1 MCKKIYK
8 NNFLKDVI
16 FRIDFVNPV
25 DINNFVK
32 KNLNELKKNYPLYSP
47 VKAKHDNIKLTPES
61 VEKETIEFTN
71 QIFYNFDR
79 TARIEMNPS
88 CLIINYKK
96 YKDFEPLFKDI
107 ELILGLLIKDS
118 DITVGR
124 TGLRYINIFENS
136 GLEKIDW
143 SKYIKENLLFEENWG
158 GFNVLQHMSV
168 ANLKKEECL
177 IKVQYGLFNGEM
189 PNDRVKDS
197 YILDIDASS
206 FQMCDLNLVKSQI
219 ITWNDSI
226 REVFENSIT
235 EEMKD
240 LLNGESTKL

>member
-1 MCKKIYK
+1 
-8 NNFLKDVI
+8 
-16 FRIDFVNPV
+16 
-25 DINNFVK
+25 
-32 KNLNELKKNYPLYSP
+32 
-47 VKAKHDNIKLTPES
+47 
-61 VEKETIEFTN
+61 
-71 QIFYNFDR
+71 
-79 TARIEMNPS
+79 MNPS